1 MNAQNRQDR
10 QNTQR
15 TGSLKRTRAALLALS
30 TILPILLPATP
41 AHADSFTQ
49 PLHNDPVVRR
59 MLDRKIYEPGGK
71 LFPFKEKYR
80 GTTEHRTGRIGIIP
94 RAAPSLPLGGGAE
107 IQQLY
112 YGGTI
117 SFRTRF
123 ENHPWEEH
131 RPFDDTAVLSKIG
144 KGAGIGSGSSPTSY
158 AYRVDGIKV
167 HPADGYDP
175 PQGGGFPTP
184 SPYGAHDRYSISVS
198 GTAQRMVQN
207 PLDLAFGAKAALT
220 SLQGTAERTVE
231 SYNEAKKNLN
241 DSYRADPARSITD
254 DIHEYARAR
263 IANIQGAVQFATL
276 PVGIATDTVT
286 GLVGA
291 TTESNDYSRQYR
303 QNQETIAAMHS
314 MDAATLFKSI
324 GNLTERQE
332 QNNREAADKAAFW
345 RDFGQSLNQKA
356 QQNPI
361 SASAMDIAARTVGLR
376 FGAGA
381 AAAGMGRTATEG
393 MVRNGFGS
401 FGSGSFAHAAEAMAA
416 KRAAAETKAKVAA
429 EAEALKRIGANQSA
443 RKAENA
449 ALSKRQP
456 GEFAARQAQKD
467 RVGVEAKKLRD
478 IGRNNRNPE
487 WFAQQRALNRQAAKD
502 AAKADIPNK
511 TMKHIVDGEMRG
523 KAARGGH
530 STTTGRVRVDK
541 VVKENPN
548 GTYEAKIS
556 IYDPKTKRYV
566 PKTGNDSVS
575 TMFPDHWSKDRIK
588 VESDGAFR
596 NRTPLEGKEINGWEG
611 TSPSGIKIEGFIG
624 PNNKPTNAYPGK
636 NKKVSP

>member
-1 MNAQNRQDR
+1 MNAQNRQNK

-30 TILPILLPATP
+30 TVLPILLPATP
-41 AHADSFTQ
+41 ARADSFTQ
-49 PLHNDPVVRR
+49 PLHNDPVVRQ

-241 DSYRADPARSITD
+241 DSYRADPARSITG

-291 TTESNDYSRQYR
+291 TTEGNDYSRQYR

-345 RDFGQSLNQKA
+345 RDFGQSLTQKA

-456 GEFAARQAQKD
+456 GEFAARQQAKRETQATKIWQP
-467 RVGVEAKKLRD
+467 RNSVESAITDKNGNLLGKRMSGAGPDVMTLSKSDFNNIKNKLLENVAKKEPMRNGNGVTYTTKDGGKFNIRHSKNHGETID
-478 IGRNNRNPE
+478 IN
-487 WFAQQRALNRQAAKD
+487 
-502 AAKADIPNK
+502 
-511 TMKHIVDGEMRG
+511 
-523 KAARGGH
+523 
-530 STTTGRVRVDK
+530 
-541 VVKENPN
+541 VKN
-548 GTYEAKIS
+548 
-556 IYDPKTKRYV
+556 
-566 PKTGNDSVS
+566 
-575 TMFPDHWSKDRIK
+575 
-588 VESDGAFR
+588 
-596 NRTPLEGKEINGWEG
+596 LEGLPKGLRFHQE
-611 TSPSGIKIEGFIG
+611 
-624 PNNKPTNAYPGK
+624 
-636 NKKVSP
+636 